1 MLFVYNKVEFWDTVN
16 SWVCFGKYLQDV
28 VKLRGGDCYYT
39 VAEFLV
45 EDKLEKLVLE
55 ENI

>member
-1 MLFVYNKVEFWDTVN
+1 MIFVYNKVEFWDTVN